1 MRRRPTTFLA
11 VALALATVPFLALA
25 QAPAEPPKPSEAPAA
40 KPAEPPKPPL
50 FTIYGTLDANGQY
63 TKAGGA
69 TTGTPPPNAP
79 STANLPAVQGRG
91 AASFDSSNIGIR
103 GVLQVNEYAGAT
115 YQCETAASADG
126 IFSPT
131 PTGICNRNSRI
142 GITGNWGTLFYGN
155 WDTPFKAA
163 IYGTKADDPFNKTDV
178 YGFQGIMGS
187 PGFNYRSGS
196 FSTASNSTTT
206 GFDIRAQNS
215 VGYHSP
221 KIHGVSLKLQY
232 SVNEFMNAI
241 GTQDPSL
248 YGAVLNWDYG
258 PFSILAAYERHN
270 DGFALAGINPAFAA
284 TQTRGAFGAT
294 AANNAGTP
302 ITGLVTTSNHTT
314 DTAWRVGA
322 GYQLD
327 SPAGATTLSVLVD
340 ELTLK
345 QDKAPTNAIKQYK
358 RLAWQVAL
366 KHRIA
371 EHEFRARYS
380 MANDG
385 DVTLPATSTAV
396 VSTKDYGA
404 SMLAL
409 GYAYYFAP
417 SFNVYLHYAQ
427 ITNKDNAQYT
437 LTIGGSP
444 AVAGATPR
452 GADPMAVG
460 LGVRYT
466 F

>member
-1 MRRRPTTFLA
+1 MRRPLA
-11 VALALATVPFLALA
+11 PFHSVAFLALASLPFLALA
-25 QAPAEPPKPSEAPAA
+25 QAPAEPA
-40 KPAEPPKPPL
+40 KPAEAPKPPL
-50 FTIYGTLDANGQY
+50 FSIYGTLDANVQY
-63 TKAGGA
+63 TTASGA
-69 TTGTPPPNAP
+69 TTAAQDVAGRA
-79 STANLPAVQGRG
+79 AV
-91 AASFDSSNIGIR
+91 SFDSSNIGIR

-126 IFSPT
+126 IA
-131 PTGICNRNSRI
+131 GAVLCNRNSRV
-142 GITGNWGTLFYGN
+142 GLTGNWGTLWYGN

-196 FSTASNSTTT
+196 YSLAADTVTK
-206 GFDIRAQNS
+206 GFDLRAQNS

-221 KIHGVSLKLQY
+221 KFYGVSLKLQY
-232 SVNEFMNAI
+232 TVNEFMNATA
-241 GTQDPSL
+241 TQDPSL

-258 PFSILAAYERHN
+258 PFSILAAYEQHN
-270 DGFALAGINPAFAA
+270 DGWGLAGINAGTAA
-284 TQTRGAFGAT
+284 APLAFGAT
-294 AANNAGTP
+294 VANN
-302 ITGLVTTSNHTT
+302 VTTAGHSS
-314 DTAWRVGA
+314 DSAWRVGA

-327 SPAGATTLSVLVD
+327 WMAGATTLSALYD
-340 ELTLK
+340 QLTFK
-345 QDKAPTNAIKQYK
+345 QDKALAGMVKQYK
-358 RLAWQVAL
+358 RAAWHVAL

-371 EHEFRARYS
+371 EHEIRARYS

-385 DVTLPATSTAV
+385 DVTLVSGGGST
-396 VSTKDYGA
+396 TDYGA

-460 LGVRYT
+460 LGFRYT